1 MCCGGVVADV
11 FETVVDVVEDVGGA
25 VVDVV
30 EDVAGAVGDVAEGV
44 FDVVEDV
51 GEGVFDV
58 VGDVAEGV
66 FDVVEDVGDVV
77 FDALDSVTDSIDN
90 LMENPAALI
99 SVGLSLAAPG
109 IGSVIGGALGATGT
123 AATVLG
129 NSIMSG
135 VMAEASGADFIEGA
149 FASAVTGGFGA
160 YAGDV
165 GAVLGIE
172 DAALAKTVGNAVTK
186 AGSAAVLG
194 KDVASTFL
202 ETAIVDG
209 ITTGAFKPS
218 TTGAPDITPD
228 NIDIGGGWNPAGVD
242 TTPDNID
249 IGGGWNPAD
258 IITSAGSVID
268 ATEREGTLAK
278 ETPGLD
284 WKGAAKTAVKFAAAT
299 GVGPAVATTAARAA
313 DKSAALPAINY
324 REKKGKELYKD
335 APIAGYEMVK
345 MQDDSG
351 QVKYIPFINDK
362 SLLPVPAGFK
372 RAPMARGGFVQ
383 RRS

>member
-1 MCCGGVVADV
+1 MCCGGFVGDV
-11 FETVVDVVEDVGGA
+11 WDAATGLVEDVVEGVG
-25 VVDVV
+25 DVV
-30 EDVAGAVGDVAEGV
+30 EGAVDIVGDVVEGV
-44 FDVVEDV
+44 
-51 GEGVFDV
+51 G
-58 VGDVAEGV
+58 
-66 FDVVEDVGDVV
+66 DVVEDVGDFV
-77 FDALDSVTDSIDN
+77 FDTLDSVTDSIDN
-90 LMENPAALI
+90 LMENPTALI
-99 SVGLSLAAPG
+99 SIGLSLAVPG
-109 IGSVIGGALGATGT
+109 IGAMIGGALGATGT

-135 VMAEASGADFIEGA
+135 VMAEASGGDFIEGA
-149 FASAVTGGFGA
+149 FAAAVTGGMGQ

-172 DAALAKTVGNAVTK
+172 DAAMAKTVGNAVTK

-209 ITTGAFKPS
+209 ITTGAFTPS
-218 TTGAPDITPD
+218 TSTGPDITPD
-228 NIDIGGGWNPAGVD
+228 NIDIGGGWNPAAVD

-258 IITSAGSVID
+258 IIASAGSVID

-299 GVGPAVATTAARAA
+299 GVGPAVATTVTRAA

>member
-1 MCCGGVVADV
+1 MGLFDFVEDTFDAVGDFVGGA
-11 FETVVDVVEDVGGA
+11 FDVVEDIGGA
-25 VVDVV
+25 
-30 EDVAGAVGDVAEGV
+30 V
-44 FDVVEDV
+44 FDVVEGV
-51 GEGVFDV
+51 GDIAGDIFEGV
-58 VGDVAEGV
+58 GDIL
-66 FDVVEDVGDVV
+66 EDVGDFVT
-77 FDALDSVTDSIDN
+77 DTLDSVMDTVDN
-90 LMENPAALI
+90 LMDNPTALI
-99 SVGLSLAAPG
+99 SIGLSLAVPG
-109 IGSVIGGALGATGT
+109 IGGMIGSALGASGT

-135 VMAEASGADFIEGA
+135 VMAEASGGDFIEGA
-149 FASAVTGGFGA
+149 FASAVTGGMGA

-202 ETAIVDG
+202 ETAVVDG
-209 ITTGAFKPS
+209 ITSGAFKSATSAP
-218 TTGAPDITPD
+218 APDMKPD

-258 IITSAGSVID
+258 VITSAGSVAD

-278 ETPGLD
+278 EAPGLD
-284 WKGAAKTAVKFAAAT
+284 WKGAAKTAVKFAAAA
-299 GVGPAVATTAARAA
+299 GAGPAIATTVARAS
-313 DKSAALPAINY
+313 DKTTELPAINY

-335 APIAGYEMVK
+335 APMSGYEMVK
-345 MQDDSG
+345 IQDDSG

>member
-1 MCCGGVVADV
+1 MCCGGFIGDV
-11 FETVVDVVEDVGGA
+11 WDAATGLVEGVIDIAGDIVEGVGDVI
-25 VVDVV
+25 
-30 EDVAGAVGDVAEGV
+30 GDVAEGI
-44 FDVVEDV
+44 
-51 GEGVFDV
+51 G
-58 VGDVAEGV
+58 
-66 FDVVEDVGDVV
+66 DVVEDVGDFV
-77 FDALDSVTDSIDN
+77 FDALDSVTDTIDN
-90 LMENPAALI
+90 LMENPTALI
-99 SVGLSLAAPG
+99 SVGLSLAVPG
-109 IGSVIGGALGATGT
+109 IGSMIGSALGATGT

-129 NSIMSG
+129 NSIMNG
-135 VMAEASGADFIEGA
+135 VMSEASGGDFIEGA
-149 FASAVTGGFGA
+149 FASAVTGGFGS

-194 KDVASTFL
+194 KDVAGTFL

-209 ITTGAFKPS
+209 ITTGAFKSS

-228 NIDIGGGWNPAGVD
+228 NIDIGGGWSPAGPD
-242 TTPDNID
+242 MTPDNID
-249 IGGGWNPAD
+249 IGGGWNPVD
-258 IITSAGSVID
+258 IITGAGVD

-278 ETPGLD
+278 EAPGLD
-284 WKGAAKTAVKFAAAT
+284 WKGAAKTAVKFAAAA
-299 GVGPAVATTAARAA
+299 GAGPAIATTVARAG
-313 DKSAALPAINY
+313 DKTELPSFTY
-324 REKKGKELYKD
+324 REKQGKELYKT

-351 QVKYIPFINDK
+351 QVKYIPFVNDK
-362 SLLPVPAGFK
+362 ALLPVPAGFK